1 MVDAGL
7 PLHLERLL
15 ERSPRLPVPRLLRIR
30 LAELV
35 EAIAQA
41 SVIDAPGL
49 VPGLCRLHR
58 LDEAPARVRDM
69 ACQEI
74 PDTDVAMDVPRR
86 GVAEGA
92 RWEIFGVERPT
103 LFRRATSSGMLLV
116 RAVQPPERFAW
127 TLTGDHIDAELRLE
141 ESESNRTL
149 ATLEVEAPWLY
160 GFSRALQRRA
170 LARLHA
176 LYQTAA
182 DI

>member
-1 MVDAGL
+1 MPRASATKELLASRDDLWSFIAEPHHFADWWPGIAG
-7 PLHLERLL
+7 
-15 ERSPRLPVPRLLRIR
+15 
-30 LAELV
+30 
-35 EAIAQA
+35 
-41 SVIDAPGL
+41 
-49 VPGLCRLHR
+49 
-58 LDEAPARVRDM
+58 VR
-69 ACQEI
+69 
-74 PDTDVAMDVPRR
+74 PDRR
-86 GVAEGA
+86 GLAEGA

-116 RAVQPPERFAW
+116 RGVQPPERFAW

-160 GFSRALQRRA
+160 GFSRALPRRA